1 MHKFHL
7 ETSKPEEGTHYC
19 NLDKEDFQ
27 LTINKC
33 ACFYLEKTGI
43 PCSHLISL
51 RKILG
56 MQYLSLFS
64 KRWILEGKGIEEG
77 AEGEEMEEEEKP
89 NTFERPPILGK
100 VGKPKISRKRR
111 H

>member
-1 MHKFHL
+1 M
-7 ETSKPEEGTHYC
+7 
-19 NLDKEDFQ
+19 
-27 LTINKC
+27 
-33 ACFYLEKTGI
+33 
-43 PCSHLISL
+43 
-51 RKILG
+51 
-56 MQYLSLFS
+56 
-64 KRWILEGKGIEEG
+64 EGKGIEEG